1 MTGNNL
7 QRQFV
12 LFAFALLIP
21 AFVLWTPLSGA
32 LALPAI
38 GLGNLILTHWLPDV
52 VQLVLAEGPKALV
65 MTQFGELGGQIVPAS
80 EESGQLGFYVDTRI
94 LSYSLPFYTALHF
107 ATPRTNYLGAYSWG
121 IPVLYVFIIFG
132 IVCVSLKE
140 LMVTL
145 GTSTL
150 ESAQSPLPG
159 ANAIAILY
167 QLNTLIIPAIAPILL
182 WGWQSRD
189 TALMQDLLTT
199 LAPPKP

>member
-21 AFVLWTPLSGA
+21 AFVLWTPLSGP

-38 GLGNLILTHWLPDV
+38 GLGNLVLTTWLPDI
-52 VQLVLAEGPKALV
+52 VQVVLAEGPKALV
-65 MTQFGELGGQIVPAS
+65 MTQFGELGGQILPAS

-107 ATPRTNYLGAYSWG
+107 ATPRTNYLGVYCWG
-121 IPVLYVFIIFG
+121 IPVLYVFIVFG

-145 GTSTL
+145 GTGTL
-150 ESAQSPLPG
+150 EQAQNPVPG
-159 ANAIAILY
+159 ADAIAILY
-167 QLNTLIIPAIAPILL
+167 QLNTLIIPAVTPILL
-182 WGWQSRD
+182 WGWQSRE
-189 TALMQDLLTT
+189 TAMMQDLLTS
-199 LAPPKP
+199 LAPQKP